1 MNFKAGNFNVG
12 GNFKIAEVKKEDQTK
27 KKVVLVT
34 TTSVPID
41 FDKGLKQKG
50 QIKVWK
56 EDIGKEKSNK
66 AKGIMK
72 EYTNE
77 KKIFV

>member
-1 MNFKAGNFNVG
+1 M
-12 GNFKIAEVKKEDQTK
+12 
-27 KKVVLVT
+27 T

-50 QIKVWK
+50 KIKVWK
-56 EDIGKEKSNK
+56 EDIGKEKSYK